1 MLLVCDGLWL
11 VYLREKDRQLLQ
23 KARVARKHLSHLIFE
38 LLLCDRFTMVKIE
51 DTLDVLVIL
60 LDFRLILHVQ
70 IETLHDVLFDF
81 RLNYKSG
88 EELVPLGPELFSRSK
103 MGQKSW
109 FFRQTYENSLSEF
122 LWEQLDEDLVE
133 RLNIA
138 HNVKNFLER
147 VLVIAVTPT
156 HSQTRGKPKLSM
168 MRAVISGRK

>member
-60 LDFRLILHVQ
+60 FDFRLILHVQ

-103 MGQKSW
+103 MG
-109 FFRQTYENSLSEF
+109 
-122 LWEQLDEDLVE
+122 
-133 RLNIA
+133 
-138 HNVKNFLER
+138 
-147 VLVIAVTPT
+147 
-156 HSQTRGKPKLSM
+156 
-168 MRAVISGRK
+168 